1 MEVIKSLIKKELN
14 SEEGLG
20 TCCQVCH
27 YTPGV
32 KFAREGGDLG
42 GCPTT
47 FQHASSLSR
56 RKVGG
61 YNSRSTAKQGY
72 TPDKREVC
80 YNYIPALGGLQP
92 RPFSLGVHLES
103 LQVRV

>member
-1 MEVIKSLIKKELN
+1 MEVIKILIKKELN

-20 TCCQVCH
+20 GCGQVWH

-61 YNSRSTAKQGY
+61 YIYIYKILAARYASPQNLDPNSNGSYQ
-72 TPDKREVC
+72 
-80 YNYIPALGGLQP
+80 
-92 RPFSLGVHLES
+92 
-103 LQVRV
+103 